1 MEREQLLRLGAP
13 ILAAGTVFVAGKI
26 IQRSYEAATGAPPP
40 QPDDPETPMRRVL
53 LYAVASAAVSAV
65 INAAVTRMVA
75 KAGQKQELPVV

>member
-13 ILAAGTVFVAGKI
+13 ILAAGTVFLAGKI
-26 IQRSYEAATGAPPP
+26 IQRGYEAATGSEPP
-40 QPDDPETPMRRVL
+40 QPDDPEAPMRRVIF
-53 LYAVASAAVSAV
+53 YAVASAAASAV